1 MTVTSA
7 PAATSCPTSCDS
19 LSVIAAC
26 LQVILVQL
34 LPDTAGQEVRPAR
47 EVFVRLVGLQEAV
60 EQLGNILV
68 TFSFLVSLHPTW
80 ILIQMACV
88 ACKTKFNPQCSA
100 NQRLLTPTT

>member
-34 LPDTAGQEVRPAR
+34 LPDTAGQVRPAR

-68 TFSFLVSLHPTW
+68 NFSFLVSLHPTW
-80 ILIQMACV
+80 ILQMACV